1 MRNWREGAGKA
12 WREARAEVPRDSPV
26 RFFLAFVAKAVRG
39 PPKLSHELQ
48 AALDGAPAAR
58 PKPQPDMTIRDL
70 FLHID
75 PGVLEAA
82 PSRRERVRD
91 EVIKALSL
99 ARIKCWGRLVVAVGW
114 TDGAGVTSSP
124 LTEILPTR
132 WSMGRLTMS
141 FLEKGAD
148 QLIHFEGGHPR
159 GAPNHW
165 ADLRV
170 NRAQVEAVWPP
181 SDLADPG
188 EVH

>member
-1 MRNWREGAGKA
+1 MRLI
-12 WREARAEVPRDSPV
+12 
-26 RFFLAFVAKAVRG
+26 LAFAAKVMRG
-39 PPKLSHELQ
+39 PPKLGHELQ
-48 AALDGAPAAR
+48 AALDGAPTASR
-58 PKPQPDMTIRDL
+58 KPQPDMTIRDL

-82 PSRRERVRD
+82 PSQRELVRD
-91 EVIKALSL
+91 EVIETLSL
-99 ARIKCWGRLVVAVGW
+99 ARIKCWGRLVVATGW
-114 TDGAGVTSSP
+114 TDGSGVTSSP
-124 LTEILPTR
+124 LTVILPTR

-141 FLEKGAD
+141 FLEEGSD

-181 SDLADPG
+181 ASAGPDDP
-188 EVH
+188 H